1 MLRAA
6 FKLPLRPTEGLM
18 VSVLKL
24 MDLTILTRN
33 HTTISRRAATLQ
45 VIQPA
50 QVPHGPL
57 YVAGTCMGLSPNQ
70 PRRTASDTIYC
81 EDRRHPAS
89 KKELDGIHL
98 RFDAIVES

>member
-6 FKLPLRPTEGLM
+6 FKLPLRQTEGLM

-24 MDLTILTRN
+24 MDLTILTPN

-57 YVAGTCMGLSPNQ
+57 YVAGTCMGLSVL
-70 PRRTASDTIYC
+70 S
-81 EDRRHPAS
+81 
-89 KKELDGIHL
+89 ELFRPH
-98 RFDAIVES
+98 FAAAQSCP